1 MSTRPIFALIPML
14 VPLLAA
20 SGGPLTLRSSAADA
34 SVAPQGN
41 GSFALRDVRVF
52 DGERVIARA
61 NVIVRDGM
69 IQTVGPDLAIP
80 AGLAVTDGTG
90 KTLLPGFLDAHTHSW
105 GDAQRDALRFGV
117 TTQFDML
124 GDWNRIPSLAAQRSS
139 TAPTALA
146 DLWTAGAAV
155 TAPGGHGTQFGMRV
169 PTLPADADASTFV
182 RARLAEGSD
191 YVKIIVEDMSVYGAP
206 TRMPTL
212 SPAQVTAAIA
222 ATRSGGKLAVVHV
235 AAQRDARH
243 AVASGASGLVHI
255 FQDEIADAAF
265 VADAKRRDVFVIPTL
280 SVIATMAGN
289 GAGPALAADAALTP
303 LLTPDQTAGLARTFG
318 SLKQPAFL
326 ERALA
331 SVRALHQAGVTVLAG
346 TDAPNPGT
354 AHGVSIHGELLL
366 LTEAGM
372 TPAQALSAATARVAD
387 RFGVPDRGRIA
398 PGKRADLILVTGD
411 PTTDIRATRAI
422 EAVWKNGYAIDR
434 RLPAPVAATATGALI
449 PADGLISDFDGE
461 RIEARFGAGW
471 QPTTD
476 AMMGGTSSVTHRLVR
491 SGANGSPGALEV
503 AGEIMANAA
512 FPWAGVIFFPAA
524 QPMQPADLSA
534 HGELVFQ
541 AKGDGRTYQVML
553 FSGEAAQGAPA
564 VQTFTAGPEW
574 AQVRIPLTAFGGGNP
589 ALVRGLVFAAGQPA
603 GAFRFQLD
611 EVRLR

>member
-1 MSTRPIFALIPML
+1 M
-14 VPLLAA
+14 
-20 SGGPLTLRSSAADA
+20 
-34 SVAPQGN
+34 
-41 GSFALRDVRVF
+41 
-52 DGERVIARA
+52 
-61 NVIVRDGM
+61 
-69 IQTVGPDLAIP
+69 
-80 AGLAVTDGTG
+80 
-90 KTLLPGFLDAHTHSW
+90 
-105 GDAQRDALRFGV
+105 
-117 TTQFDML
+117 
-124 GDWNRIPSLAAQRSS
+124 
-139 TAPTALA
+139 
-146 DLWTAGAAV
+146 
-155 TAPGGHGTQFGMRV
+155 
-169 PTLPADADASTFV
+169 
-182 RARLAEGSD
+182 
-191 YVKIIVEDMSVYGAP
+191 
-206 TRMPTL
+206 
-212 SPAQVTAAIA
+212 
-222 ATRSGGKLAVVHV
+222 
-235 AAQRDARH
+235 
-243 AVASGASGLVHI
+243 
-255 FQDEIADAAF
+255 
-265 VADAKRRDVFVIPTL
+265 
-280 SVIATMAGN
+280 
-289 GAGPALAADAALTP
+289 
-303 LLTPDQTAGLARTFG
+303 
-318 SLKQPAFL
+318 
-326 ERALA
+326 
-331 SVRALHQAGVTVLAG
+331 
-346 TDAPNPGT
+346 
-354 AHGVSIHGELLL
+354 
-366 LTEAGM
+366 
-372 TPAQALSAATARVAD
+372 
-387 RFGVPDRGRIA
+387 PDRGRIA